1 MSDGD
6 VYLASASSTENCNT
20 SYPSNREEMEVARMV
35 QPFEENR
42 VYEMKILTK
51 TDKDGFSPAVFR
63 SKLEQKI
70 SVSYSVFSLLRFCF
84 VF

>member
-6 VYLASASSTENCNT
+6 VYLAS
-20 SYPSNREEMEVARMV
+20 RRRWKLREMEVARMV

-42 VYEMKILTK
+42 VYETKILTK

-70 SVSYSVFSLLRFCF
+70 PVSYSVFSLLRLCF

>member
-51 TDKDGFSPAVFR
+51 TD
-63 SKLEQKI
+63 
-70 SVSYSVFSLLRFCF
+70 
-84 VF
+84 

>member
-6 VYLASASSTENCNT
+6 VYLAS
-20 SYPSNREEMEVARMV
+20 RRRWKLREMEVARMV

-42 VYEMKILTK
+42 VYETKILTK

-70 SVSYSVFSLLRFCF
+70 SDSYSVFSLLRLCF

>member
-6 VYLASASSTENCNT
+6 VYLAS
-20 SYPSNREEMEVARMV
+20 RRRWKLREMEVARMV

-70 SVSYSVFSLLRFCF
+70 SDSYSVFSLLRLCF